1 VGQESGISDEEV
13 LLGDILKREAQ
24 GSTFFNEGVAF
35 PHVRVK
41 DLGAPIIALGLTKK
55 GISDV
60 ATLKPVEVVFL
71 ILSPARSP
79 DAQVKLLALV
89 SRAAQNRIF
98 LQRLLAARTP
108 EEAMGAIKERESR
121 AES

>member
-1 VGQESGISDEEV
+1 M
-13 LLGDILKREAQ
+13 
-24 GSTFFNEGVAF
+24 
-35 PHVRVK
+35 
-41 DLGAPIIALGLTKK
+41 GLTKK

-98 LQRLLAARTP
+98 LQKLRTAGTP
-108 EEAMGAIKERESR
+108 EEAMGSIREREKR
-121 AES
+121 GES